1 MHSRLEDKPL
11 LNQQRHNTGHSALES
26 KRDQEA
32 KELVLHLSSES
43 GGHKFLNTQCKQ
55 TVRGV
60 PVGADTTATK
70 AGRHLNQDATLRN
83 QHFKHIEGRR
93 LRTLRET
100 AK

>member
-1 MHSRLEDKPL
+1 MHSRLEDKPP
-11 LNQQRHNTGHSALES
+11 LNQQRQSTGHSALES
-26 KRDQEA
+26 QRDQEA

-43 GGHKFLNTQCKQ
+43 DGHKFLNTQCKQ

-60 PVGADTTATK
+60 PVGADRTK

-83 QHFKHIEGRR
+83 EHFKHIEGRR